1 MHILN
6 KLFIIFSLLSIS
18 ICANATASPTIHST
32 SNTLGSANPDTFI
45 SNYTFATGDIID
57 DIYLFDINSATAS
70 SLLSTTATSIEL
82 GSSFGIDN
90 FKFALTDDLGHQ
102 MSIWGSAGDSIFF
115 SMPPSMAT
123 PAPMPTHVSGG
134 TYGIHFTGTVSGL
147 SGGIITGITAIAPVP
162 VPASAWL
169 LGSALLGLA
178 GISRSRKKGI

>member
-18 ICANATASPTIHST
+18 ICANATTSPAIHST
-32 SNTLGSANPDTFI
+32 GNTLGSATNPDSFF

-57 DIYLFDINSATAS
+57 DVYLFNIDSTTAP

-82 GSSFGIDN
+82 GSFFGIDN

-123 PAPMPTHVSGG
+123 PMPMPMHVSEG
-134 TYGIHFTGTVSGL
+134 TYGIHFTGTVTGS
-147 SGGIITGITAIAPVP
+147 SGGISNIVAIAPVP

-169 LGSALLGLA
+169 FGSALFGLA
-178 GISRSRKKGI
+178 GISRSRKKTI